1 MTASTG
7 TTDSAL
13 TVQLRVVAAL
23 VLREMRIRYGRS
35 QFGYLWAIAEPIA
48 FIAAF
53 SMIFFVSDR
62 HPPFGNSMA
71 LFFATGVLPF
81 HLWRNIA
88 NQLAA
93 AFQANKT
100 LMMYPVVQPLDTILG
115 RFILEFMTTLFVA
128 MLVVAA
134 LILAFAVPLPQDLLG
149 IMRGLALLSLF
160 AFGIGL
166 VSAVTIEFL
175 PSWQNILR
183 IIMTPMMLISGI
195 FFSLESLPPGIR
207 ALLEWNPVIHG
218 IEAIRAGYF
227 ANYRAAGLDELY
239 LFACGLVLTLIGLA
253 AERAFRGR
261 AQ

>member
-1 MTASTG
+1 MTVSTG

-13 TVQLRVVAAL
+13 AVQVRVVAAL

-48 FIAAF
+48 FISVF
-53 SMIFFVSDR
+53 SMIFYVSDR

-81 HLWRNIA
+81 QLWRNIA

-93 AFQANKT
+93 AFQSNKA

-115 RFILEFMTTLFVA
+115 RFILEFMTTLFVS
-128 MLVVAA
+128 MLVIAA
-134 LILAFAVPLPQDLLG
+134 LIVAFGVALPQDLLR
-149 IMRGLALLSLF
+149 ILRGLALVSFF

-166 VSAVTIEFL
+166 TSAVIIEFL

-195 FFSLESLPPGIR
+195 FFSLETLPPGAR
-207 ALLEWNPVIHG
+207 AVLEWNPVIHG
-218 IEAIRAGYF
+218 IETIRAGYF
-227 ANYRAAGLDELY
+227 ANYRAAGLEEFY
-239 LFACGLVLTLIGLA
+239 LFACGLALTLIGLA